1 MIRQRGFTLIELL
14 VTIAI
19 VAILASIAMA
29 SYRDQVVKSR
39 RGAGAACLQQSAQAM
54 ERYYTTN
61 MTYVDATAGACD
73 AEVAANYAISFVA
86 DPTVRAYTLQ
96 AVPQGGQ
103 ATSDTKCGTLTINQ
117 QGVRTESGTA
127 SNANDCW

>member
-1 MIRQRGFTLIELL
+1 MTRQRGFTLIELL

-19 VAILASIAMA
+19 VAILATIAIA
-29 SYRDQVVKSR
+29 SYRDQVVRSK

-61 MTYVDATAGACD
+61 MTYVDAQAVQCD
-73 AEVAANYAISFVA
+73 TEVAQDYVISFVA

-96 AVPQGGQ
+96 ATPQGGQ
-103 ATSDTKCGTLTINQ
+103 ATSDTKCGILSINQ
-117 QGVRTESGTA
+117 QGVRGYDGDA
-127 SNANDCW
+127 SSANECW